1 LPASS
6 IFQVVGYRVC
16 SATQEF
22 RPLSNGHAIESGHT
36 VRRAAPNKP
45 VRFLHYLSAF
55 STQGCFVNH
64 SKQWKW
70 ALGAGVFALG
80 MAAGVATAAPP
91 VEAKLLSET
100 RADVLYHNR
109 CSVCHGDRGDGNSRA
124 IKSLNPPPR
133 DLTKVTELPRE
144 YLIDVIANGKPG
156 TAMVGFKTRLSA
168 QQIAGLADYI
178 QHQILNRAEIIAK
191 GGISG
196 ISGTSAYGALPPKAP
211 APAAAHQAP
220 VPPIAAPLPERKPI
234 TAADRAD
241 MSLPFPAGLK
251 GDAAQGRDFY
261 LANCAECHGKA
272 GDGQG
277 PRAYFIRPVPRN
289 FTDERSRVTL
299 NRPAIYAA
307 TFFGRNGTEMPAWSK
322 VLSEQE
328 IANVSEFV
336 FQSFIQPGPQTAAK
350 GK

>member
-1 LPASS
+1 MTS
-6 IFQVVGYRVC
+6 
-16 SATQEF
+16 
-22 RPLSNGHAIESGHT
+22 
-36 VRRAAPNKP
+36 
-45 VRFLHYLSAF
+45 
-55 STQGCFVNH
+55 
-64 SKQWKW
+64 SKQTKW
-70 ALGAGVFALG
+70 ALRACVIGLG
-80 MAAGVATAAPP
+80 MAAGAAVAAPP

-124 IKSLNPPPR
+124 VQSLNPPPR
-133 DLTKVTELPRE
+133 DLTKVVELPRD

-156 TAMVGFKTRLSA
+156 TAMVGFATRLSA
-168 QQIAGLADYI
+168 AQIAALADYI
-178 QHQILNRAEIIAK
+178 QIQILNRGAVIDK

-211 APAAAHQAP
+211 APAAAHSAP
-220 VPPIAAPLPERKPI
+220 VPPIAAPLPERKPV
-234 TAADRAD
+234 TAAEKAD
-241 MSLPFPAGLK
+241 MSLPFPSGLK
-251 GDAAQGRDFY
+251 GDAAKGKDFY
-261 LANCAECHGKA
+261 LANCAECHGKT

-289 FTDERSRVTL
+289 FVDERSRATL

-322 VLSEQE
+322 VLGEQE

-336 FQSFIQPGPQTAAK
+336 FQSFIQPGKQTAAK